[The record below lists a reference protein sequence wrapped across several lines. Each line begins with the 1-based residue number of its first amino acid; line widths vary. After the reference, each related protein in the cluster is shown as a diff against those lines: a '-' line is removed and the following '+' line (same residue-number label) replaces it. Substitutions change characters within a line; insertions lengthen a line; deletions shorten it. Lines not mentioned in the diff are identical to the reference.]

1 MAGAFAGFGP
11 RALDFLK
18 ALGFH
23 QDRAWFQENRAL
35 YESDVQGPMGALV
48 TDLAAALAR
57 RGVPLTGDP
66 KRAVFRIA
74 RDVRF
79 SKDKRPFKTNAGAVL
94 TRDGAKGNP
103 GLLYLHLDPEG
114 SFAAAGFYRPE
125 PDQLGA
131 LRARMRAR
139 PRDLAALDAA
149 LAAAGLA
156 LADMDDLK
164 RMPRGHEDVA
174 DPALARALRRRHLI
188 VRCPIAPDALGRA
201 DLVGTLADFA
211 EAARPLLDFGW
222 RALEDLD
229 PRSAGAS
236 EPAERAAP
244 AAAARASFKKS

>member
-1 MAGAFAGFGP
+1 MAGAFTGFGP
-11 RALDFLK
+11 RALDFFR
-18 ALGFH
+18 ALAFH

-35 YESDVQGPMGALV
+35 HESDVVGPMGALV
-48 TDLAAALAR
+48 TDLAAELKR
-57 RGVPLTGDP
+57 REMPLTGDP
-66 KRAVFRIA
+66 KRALFRIN

-125 PDQLGA
+125 PEQLAA

-139 PRDLAALDAA
+139 PSDLAALDAA

-156 LADMDDLK
+156 FADMDDLK
-164 RMPRGHEDVA
+164 RMPRGHEHVA

-188 VRCPIAPDALGRA
+188 VRRPLAPEALLRP
-201 DLVGTLADFA
+201 DLVGMLADFA
-211 EAARPLLDFGW
+211 EAARPVLDFGW
-222 RALEDLD
+222 RALQDLD
-229 PRSAGAS
+229 PRSS
-236 EPAERAAP
+236 T
-244 AAAARASFKKS
+244 